1 MDLGKQAFQSGVQV
15 PDDVSR
21 GEDVKTAIK
30 GRALA
35 CVNAVSKLIF
45 LPSLYLLKFFVKDV
59 K

>member
-1 MDLGKQAFQSGVQV
+1 MDLGKQAFHSGVQV
-15 PDDVSR
+15 LDDVSR

-35 CVNAVSKLIF
+35 YVNAVSKLIF